1 MSALRRDSMSI
12 IDKIK
17 PSHLVVFII
26 SMIIGGMGAHLD
38 STYGSLN
45 PVALWDM
52 LKSQEYRRSYMETKL
67 ECMTVMPS
75 TGLSENVVDAICFDM
90 ARIKA
95 KADYCEGKKLPI
107 CEGVADEDPSSR

>member
-1 MSALRRDSMSI
+1 MSI

-17 PSHLVVFII
+17 PSHLVVFLI
-26 SMIIGGMGAHLD
+26 SMVVGGMGAFLN

-45 PVALWDM
+45 PSALWDM
-52 LKSQEYRRSYMETKL
+52 LKSKEYRQTYMETKL
-67 ECMTVMPS
+67 ECMAVMPS

-95 KADYCEGKKLPI
+95 KATYCEGKKLPI
-107 CEGVADEDPSSR
+107 CEGVVDEDPSSR

>member
-1 MSALRRDSMSI
+1 
-12 IDKIK
+12 
-17 PSHLVVFII
+17 
-26 SMIIGGMGAHLD
+26 MIIGGMGAHLN

-45 PVALWDM
+45 PAALWDM

-67 ECMTVMPS
+67 ECMAVMPS

-95 KADYCEGKKLPI
+95 KATYCEGKAFLSAMELLMKTEIPYEI
-107 CEGVADEDPSSR
+107 KEGC

>member
-1 MSALRRDSMSI
+1 MSI

-17 PSHLVVFII
+17 PSHLVVLFV
-26 SMIIGGMGAHLD
+26 SMLIGGMGTHLNR
-38 STYGSLN
+38 TYGSLN
-45 PVALWDM
+45 PAALWDM

-67 ECMTVMPS
+67 ECMAVMPS

-95 KADYCEGKKLPI
+95 KATYCEGKDLPI
-107 CEGVADEDPSSR
+107 CKGITNENPSSR

>member
-1 MSALRRDSMSI
+1 MSI

-17 PSHLVVFII
+17 PSHLVVFLIF
-26 SMIIGGMGAHLD
+26 MIIVGMGDRLS

-52 LKSQEYRRSYMETKL
+52 LKSQEYRKSYMETKL
-67 ECMTVMPS
+67 ECMAVMPS

-95 KADYCEGKKLPI
+95 KAAYCEGKDLPI
-107 CEGVADEDPSSR
+107 CEGVADERL